1 MKYESGE
8 NFKSMA
14 YRYCMI
20 MNLLNYNDLKVPTPK
35 LNDGQLID
43 IIRNSA
49 YSEATERLLILF
61 SYGMID
67 EAMLRFLALGKKIRC
82 EDVTEAENFVLKL
95 ESEETAKEEK
105 YVELNADMLDLNAF
119 HNALKMCAEST
130 NSEILA
136 EVSFNTAYEI
146 CSAKHKHIT
155 IEEGFCIP
163 DDYLHNYAL
172 CFDGL
177 FAIFSM
183 SKKEVE
189 EISDSFET
197 GQGERIVFK
206 DVRAAA
212 FIEYYIEK
220 LFGRDYITY
229 CIENELPMEISEEK
243 YREYLNDK
251 KLSFEFKKLT
261 RKHCYFT
268 SRYNHLDYSII
279 KTENGE
285 FISKNE
291 APAEVLTLRIDAA
304 EVSLDDTPREIVVKL
319 LKKNANT
326 FPDEGTIM
334 QTSYDNEIMI
344 FAYSKGVYKEIDYKQ
359 FISNIVDYKR
369 ILSLANFFSKKHLIR
384 LSGDN
389 NVEIIASQGGVNY
402 IQENNITNDEFEAIK
417 GVVREQLA
425 RRFALERK
433 KTEGLRTMSQL
444 KVEAESAKRE
454 EAEAKAKA
462 EEEKQ
467 QKKEEEKAKREG
479 RKKSGEE

>member
-20 MNLLNYNDLKVPTPK
+20 INLLNYNELKVPTPK

-43 IIRNSA
+43 ILRNSS
-49 YSEATERLLILF
+49 YSESTERLLILF

-67 EAMLRFLALGKKIRC
+67 EALLRFLALGKKIRC
-82 EDVTEAENFVLKL
+82 EDVAEAENLVLKL
-95 ESEETAKEEK
+95 ENTETAKEEK
-105 YVELNADMLDLNAF
+105 YVELNADMLELKAF
-119 HNALKMCAEST
+119 HNALKMCAESA
-130 NSEILA
+130 NSDILA
-136 EVSFNTAYEI
+136 DVSFNTAYEI
-146 CSAKHKHIT
+146 CSAEHKHIT
-155 IEEGFCIP
+155 IEDGLCIP
-163 DDYLHNYAL
+163 DDYLYNFAHL
-172 CFDGL
+172 IDGL
-177 FAIFSM
+177 LAKFSGT
-183 SKKEVE
+183 KEFE
-189 EISDSFET
+189 DIQGSFEAEE
-197 GQGERIVFK
+197 GEQIIIK
-206 DVRAAA
+206 DVQTAV
-212 FIEYYIEK
+212 FIEFYIEK

-229 CIENELPMEISEEK
+229 CIENKLPLKISEDK

-291 APAEVLTLRIDAA
+291 APTEVLTLRIDAA
-304 EVSLDDTPREIVVKL
+304 EVSSDDTPREIVAKL
-319 LKKNANT
+319 LKKNVNT

-334 QTSYDNEIMI
+334 QTSYNNEILI
-344 FAYSKGVYKEIDYKQ
+344 FAYSKGIYKEIDYKQ

-369 ILSLANFFSKKHLIR
+369 ILSLANFFSNKHLIR

-402 IQENNITNDEFEAIK
+402 IRENNITDDEFEAIK
-417 GVVREQLA
+417 GMVKEQLA

-444 KVEAESAKRE
+444 KVEAENAKRE

-462 EEEKQ
+462 EKEKQ
-467 QKKEEEKAKREG
+467 QKKEEENAKRVA
-479 RKKSGEE
+479 RKKAGEE

>member
-14 YRYCMI
+14 YRYCMV

-67 EAMLRFLALGKKIRC
+67 EAMLRFLALGKKIKC
-82 EDVTEAENFVLKL
+82 EDVAEAENLVLKF
-95 ESEETAKEEK
+95 ENAETAKEEK
-105 YVELNADMLDLNAF
+105 YVELNADMLDLKAF
-119 HNALKMCAEST
+119 QNALKMCAESA
-130 NSEILA
+130 NSDILTD
-136 EVSFNTAYEI
+136 VNFNTAYEI
-146 CSAKHKHIT
+146 CSADHKHIT
-155 IEEGFCIP
+155 IEEGLCIP
-163 DDYLHNYAL
+163 DNYLYNFAL

-177 FAIFSM
+177 FAHFSI
-183 SKKEVE
+183 SKKQVE
-189 EISDSFET
+189 EIPDSLEIE
-197 GQGERIVFK
+197 QGEQIIFK
-206 DVRAAA
+206 DVQTAK

-220 LFGRDYITY
+220 LFGRDYIIY
-229 CIENELPMEISEEK
+229 CIENKLPLDISEDK

-261 RKHCYFT
+261 RKHYYFT
-268 SRYNHLDYSII
+268 SRYNHIDYSII

-291 APAEVLTLRIDAA
+291 APAEVLTLRIDAT
-304 EVSLDDTPREIVVKL
+304 EVCSDDTPRDIVTKL
-319 LKKNANT
+319 LKKNVNT
-326 FPDEGTIM
+326 FPEEGTIM

-369 ILSLANFFSKKHLIR
+369 ILSLANFFSNRHLIR

-402 IQENNITNDEFEAIK
+402 IQENNITADEFEAIK

-467 QKKEEEKAKREG
+467 QKKEQEKAKREG